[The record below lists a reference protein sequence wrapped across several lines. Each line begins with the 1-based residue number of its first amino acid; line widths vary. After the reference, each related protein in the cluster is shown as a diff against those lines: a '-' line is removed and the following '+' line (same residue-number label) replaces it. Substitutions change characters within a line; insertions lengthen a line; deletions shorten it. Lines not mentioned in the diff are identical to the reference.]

1 MTAATGRLL
10 AAGFLGALLLGCF
23 LFGHLGHAAAPF
35 EFLRQAKNFGSHNWA
50 FFLLLQTLIVI
61 SGIMPASFV
70 GIAAGA
76 LFGLGVGF
84 GLAASSTIIGAVIAF
99 ALARSIFRPWVE
111 ILLRRRRMLQALD
124 IALGQDGWRSIVLL
138 RLSPV
143 MPFALTSYALGLT
156 AITCRNYLLGSAA
169 ALPSLFG
176 FVLLG
181 HFGDRGLDELHM
193 GKTPAGIL
201 LILFGVVT
209 TALLTVHLGGIAKRI
224 LARG

>member
-1 MTAATGRLL
+1 MTASAGRLL
-10 AAGFLGALLLGCF
+10 AAGVLGAVLVGCF
-23 LFGHLGHAAAPF
+23 LLGHLGHASAPF
-35 EFLRQAKNFGSHNWA
+35 AFLRQAKSFGSHNWA
-50 FFLLLQTLIVI
+50 LFLLLQTLIVI
-61 SGIMPASFV
+61 SGILPASFV

-76 LFGLGVGF
+76 LFGLGFGF
-84 GLAASSTIIGAVIAF
+84 GLAATSTIIGAVIAF

-111 ILLRRRRMLQALD
+111 ILLHRRQALQALD
-124 IALGQDGWRSIVLL
+124 TALGQDGWRCIVLL

-156 AITCRNYLLGSAA
+156 AITWRNYLLGSAA

-181 HFGDRGLDELHM
+181 HFGGRGLDDLHM

-201 LILFGVVT
+201 FILFGVVT
-209 TALLTVHLGGIAKRI
+209 TALLTLHLGGIAKRI
-224 LARG
+224 LARV

>member
-1 MTAATGRLL
+1 MTASAGRLL
-10 AAGFLGALLLGCF
+10 AAGVLAAVLAGCF
-23 LFGHLGHAAAPF
+23 VFGHLGHATAPF
-35 EFLRQAKNFGSHNWA
+35 AFLRQAKNFGAHNWA
-50 FFLLLQTLIVI
+50 VFLLLQTLIVI
-61 SGIMPASFV
+61 SGILPASFV

-76 LFGLGVGF
+76 LFGVAFGF
-84 GLAASSTIIGAVIAF
+84 GLAAGSTIIGAVIAF

-111 ILLRRRRMLQALD
+111 SFLLRRRTLQKFDA
-124 IALGQDGWRSIVLL
+124 ALGQDGWRSIVLL

-156 AITCRNYLLGSAA
+156 AITWRNYLLGSAA

-181 HFGDRGLDELHM
+181 HFGGRGLDDLHM
-193 GKTPAGIL
+193 GKTPAGII

-209 TALLTVHLGGIAKRI
+209 TALLTFHLGGIAKRI